1 MSMLETKF
9 VAMAGVN
16 LLCFCSS
23 ENALIGQRLDIPRSL
38 LGLPGNI
45 LVSRVDIENY
55 SAYGD
60 AAIQADDSR
69 W

>member
-1 MSMLETKF
+1 MFATKF
-9 VAMAGVN
+9 VTMAGVN

-23 ENALIGQRLDIPRSL
+23 ENVVIGQRLEIPRSL
-38 LGLPGNI
+38 LGLPDNI

-60 AAIQADDSR
+60 AAIRADDSR
-69 W
+69 WS